1 MKNIKALTLGLIISF
16 ISFSNAYALDIVVE
30 NKNLWSP
37 KSGHYVET
45 GLMILGSKLKTK
57 EDGNGKLSV
66 AVDVLLLFKN
76 SKGIVA
82 YDKYRLNKSGI
93 DSSGL
98 RNLALID
105 KKRFALEEGA
115 YSFQAIVKD
124 ANNPSDS
131 TFINELHTV
140 SRDDEA
146 PSFSDIQLIEEYKKS
161 DDQNSDFVKNGI
173 FMTPQ
178 VITFYP
184 RTIDKLAFYTELYH
198 SREHLGENE
207 NLLITYNVRMQKNSK
222 IANALNGFKKVQSA
236 EVIPFFAEIN
246 ISKLPSGNYFLRVEA
261 RNKENELICRKEL
274 NFQRENP
281 SVDRAPEDLVAD
293 KSFVEGFD
301 LPSIKYQL
309 SSFMPIANAD
319 EARQITTLLKNGELP
334 AMKRYFLQ
342 FWLDRDPVDPYYAWY
357 AYTEKVKRVN
367 AEFTTNLLY
376 GFETD
381 RGRVYLQYG
390 PPNQILEAARQ
401 AGSNPYEI
409 WHYYNNVGN
418 QNSAKFIFLNR
429 DLIGNNYELIHSTA
443 LGEIKNDQWQ
453 TLVQSKGFNSPTENQ
468 MRSNDY
474 YGNQVDDFYDQ

>member
-1 MKNIKALTLGLIISF
+1 MKEIKVLVIGLIF
-16 ISFSNAYALDIVVE
+16 LFSSLGKLFAIDLIVE

-37 KSGHYVET
+37 KSGNYVET
-45 GLMILGSKLKTK
+45 GLMILGSKLNTQQD
-57 EDGNGKLSV
+57 ENGKLSV
-66 AVDVLLLFKN
+66 AVEVLLLFKN

-82 YDKYRLNKSGI
+82 YDKYRLNKSDI
-93 DSSGL
+93 DSSDL
-98 RNLALID
+98 KSLALID

-124 ANNPSDS
+124 ANNPKDS
-131 TFINELHTV
+131 TFVNELHTI
-140 SRDDEA
+140 SRDNKS
-146 PSFSDIQLIEEYKKS
+146 PSFSDIQLIESHKRSS
-161 DDQNSDFVKNGI
+161 DQSSVFVKNGL

-178 VITFYP
+178 VITFFP
-184 RTIDKLAFYTELYH
+184 RTLDKMAFYTELYH
-198 SREHLGENE
+198 SKDHLGENE
-207 NLLITYNVRMQKNSK
+207 PLLITYNVRMQKNSQ
-222 IANALNGFKKVQSA
+222 IANSLNGFKKIQSA
-236 EVIPFFAEIN
+236 EVIPFFAEFN
-246 ISKLPSGNYFLRVEA
+246 ISQLPSGNYFLRVEA
-261 RNKENELICRKEL
+261 RNKDNELICRKEL

-281 SVDRAPEDLVAD
+281 AVDRAPEDLVAD
-293 KSFVEGFD
+293 RSFVEGFD

-309 SSFMPIANAD
+309 NSFIPIANAD
-319 EARQITTLLKNGELP
+319 EAKQITSLLRNGELP
-334 AMKRYFLQ
+334 VMKRYFLQ

-401 AGSNPYEI
+401 AGTNPYEI
-409 WHYYNNVGN
+409 WHYYNKVGN

-468 MRSNDY
+468 LRSNDY